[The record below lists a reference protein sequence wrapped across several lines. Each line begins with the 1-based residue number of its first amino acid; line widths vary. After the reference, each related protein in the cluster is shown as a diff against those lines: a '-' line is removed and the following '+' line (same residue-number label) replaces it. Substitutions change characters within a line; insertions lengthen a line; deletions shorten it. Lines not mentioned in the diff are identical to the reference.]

1 MPDERFGIDLSNWRT
16 LAPARRGA
24 LTRLLIQRV
33 GAARSRD
40 IGKALL
46 AALGEAGEWLC
57 VLARQRRPVL
67 FPRRAASWPRPARR
81 RKEL

>member
-16 LAPARRGA
+16 LSPARRGV
-24 LTRLLIQRV
+24 LTRLFVQRV
-33 GAARSRD
+33 SAARSRD

-46 AALGEAGEWLC
+46 AALGEAGEWPC
-57 VLARQRRPVL
+57 VLTRQRPVL
-67 FPRRAASWPRPARR
+67 FPRRAAGWPRAAPR